1 MTFTR
6 NNQEFTIEAFNN
18 GSVGTAYLYNAEG
31 TCLAAADYDSALT
44 STYKI
49 SDAFDTLTK
58 YAQA

>member
-18 GSVGTAYLYNAEG
+18 GSTGTAYLYSVDG
-31 TCLAAADYDSALT
+31 TCIASVDYDSALD
-44 STYKI
+44 SQCKI
-49 SDAFDTLTK
+49 SDAYDILHK

>member
-18 GSVGTAYLYNAEG
+18 GSTGTAYLYSADG
-31 TCLAAADYDSALT
+31 TCLSSVDYDSALD
-44 STYKI
+44 SQCKI
-49 SDAFDTLTK
+49 SDAYEILTK